1 MNEASTAD
9 DSAEYALDDPSG
21 GGGGLIERVDQI
33 GRFEILGLL
42 GAGGMG
48 VVYTAYDPALDRK
61 VAVKVLRE
69 RQTEREDRAW
79 REARALARLA
89 HPNVVAIHEV
99 GRHAGR
105 LFLAMELVEGVTL
118 DVWLA
123 RQRPDPPAILD
134 VAFQAGRGLAAA
146 HAAGIVHRDFKPANV
161 IVGSDGRARVV
172 DFGLARS
179 FAGGERPT
187 AEEARGVASVLDTAL
202 TRAGGRPG
210 TPRYMSPEQR
220 EGRPVDAR
228 SDQYAFCVVLFEAL
242 AGAVPGATRDHPVFS
257 RRPLRRLHPVL
268 VRGLAPRPEDR
279 HPTMAAL
286 CERLA
291 AAMRPRGRVRATL
304 GVGVVAAMAALWMT
318 LRPAA
323 ERCDGAARAGQV
335 WNEARAARFSAA
347 ITGADADAR
356 ATLTGAVDRVIA
368 DWSTTYASVCAA
380 NERGERSPELRD
392 LQMACLDQH
401 LGDLDEVLSALETQA
416 VSAGE
421 VAAALA
427 RLAPVAG
434 CAATQ
439 ALYRRAAPPLERV
452 HPDEASLRRRLAEA
466 NAQRLL
472 GRADLA
478 GSVAHAVAG
487 AAAERAL
494 WTLAGEA
501 RLLAGQALLDNGRPT
516 ARARLVEALLHA
528 RAHGL
533 EDLEML
539 AAAALVRLSAVRAFD
554 LEDARLF
561 AGLARAG
568 LELTGDDGL
577 LRAEVLQAI
586 ARVYWLQGDVA
597 RMLPMLEEAR
607 EILTTQL
614 GARRP
619 EVASAQLE
627 LAVALGRLGR
637 VDEALARLLAARSIY
652 EEHYGP
658 LHPLLARL
666 HFNLSAAYA
675 DLGRLDEGFAASA
688 RAIELMTAGGAPPED
703 IAAAKLNLVDL
714 LLRADRAADALPIAR
729 EIEVILARVYGPSSL
744 AVSNARLA
752 LGETLH
758 DLGRATEAIPAY
770 RAAWA
775 IQRAQLGDASPE
787 TTAARV
793 RYAHALVLREPA
805 AALALLPDVDALP
818 GELVGLALLTRGQ
831 ARLALGSELVSAHA
845 DALRARASLPGRT
858 AREALLQRELAAL
871 LALTPS
877 VSSGAPPPARGGSET
892 WVRGPAPR

>member
-1 MNEASTAD
+1 MNEAPTAD
-9 DSAEYALDDPSG
+9 DSAELAYDDPTLEG
-21 GGGGLIERVDQI
+21 GGPIERVEQI

-69 RQTEREDRAW
+69 RSTEREDRAW

-105 LFLAMELVEGVTL
+105 VFLAMELVEGVTL
-118 DVWLA
+118 DLWLA
-123 RQRPDPPAILD
+123 RQRRDPPAILD

-146 HAAGIVHRDFKPANV
+146 HAEGIVHRDFKPSNV
-161 IVGSDGRARVV
+161 IVGFDGRTRVV

-179 FAGGERPT
+179 FAGGRQPDRP
-187 AEEARGVASVLDTAL
+187 RGAAPVLDTIL

-220 EGRPVDAR
+220 EGLPVDAR

-242 AGAVPGATRDHPVFS
+242 AGEVPGATRAHPVFS
-257 RRPLRRLHPVL
+257 RRSLRRLRPIL
-268 VRGLAPRPEDR
+268 VRGLALRPEDR

-304 GVGVVAAMAALWMT
+304 GLGAVTAMAAGFMT

-323 ERCDGAARAGQV
+323 ERCDGAARALPV
-335 WNEARAARFSAA
+335 WNEARAARFTAA
-347 ITGADADAR
+347 ITHADADAS
-356 ATLTGAVDRVIA
+356 ATLSAAIDRVVA
-368 DWSTTYASVCAA
+368 DWTTTYASVCAA
-380 NERGERSPELRD
+380 SGRGERSPELRD

-401 LGDLDEVLSALETQA
+401 LGDLGGVLSALETQA
-416 VSAGE
+416 ASAGE

-427 RLAPVAG
+427 RLTPVAG
-434 CAATQ
+434 CAETQ

-452 HPDEASLRRRLAEA
+452 HPDEASLRQRLAEA
-466 NAQRLL
+466 TAQRLL
-472 GRADLA
+472 GRADVA
-478 GSVAHAVAG
+478 GSVALEVADT
-487 AAAERAL
+487 AEARAL

-501 RLLAGQALLDNGRPT
+501 RLLAGQALLDKGRPT

-533 EDLEML
+533 EDVAML
-539 AAAALVRLSAVRAFD
+539 AAAALVRWSAVRAFD

-568 LELTGDDGL
+568 LDLTGDGGL
-577 LRAEVLQAI
+577 LRAEVLQSI
-586 ARVYWLQGDVA
+586 ARVHWLRGDVE

-619 EVASAQLE
+619 EVASALLE
-627 LAVALGRLGR
+627 LAAALGRLGR
-637 VDEALARLLAARSIY
+637 ADEALARLLAARSIY

-658 LHPLLARL
+658 LHPVLTRL
-666 HFNLSAAYA
+666 YFNLAAAYA

-688 RAIELMTAGGAPPED
+688 RAVELLSAGGAPPED
-703 IAAAKLNLVDL
+703 IAAARLNLVDL
-714 LLRADRAADALPIAR
+714 LLRAGRAADALPVAR
-729 EIEVILARVYGPSSL
+729 EVEAVLARVYGPSSL

-752 LGETLH
+752 LGEALH
-758 DLGRATEAIPAY
+758 DLGRTSEAVPAY
-770 RAAWA
+770 HDAWT

-787 TTAARV
+787 TSAARV
-793 RYAHALVLREPA
+793 RYAHALVSRDPA

-818 GELVGLALLTRGQ
+818 DELRGLALLTRAQ
-831 ARLALGSELVSAHA
+831 ARVASGTELASAHA
-845 DALRARASLPGRT
+845 EALRARASLADRT
-858 AREALLQRELAAL
+858 ARDALLRRELEDL
-871 LALTPS
+871 VALTQPAS
-877 VSSGAPPPARGGSET
+877 AGAPPPGRGASAT
-892 WVRGPAPR
+892 SARGPAPR

>member
-1 MNEASTAD
+1 MTEAPTAD
-9 DSAEYALDDPSG
+9 DSAGFVHDDPTPDG
-21 GGGGLIERVDQI
+21 GGPIERVEQI

-48 VVYTAYDPALDRK
+48 VVYSAYDPALDRK

-105 LFLAMELVEGVTL
+105 LFLAMELVAGVTL
-118 DVWLA
+118 DVWLT
-123 RQRPDPPAILD
+123 RQRRDPREILD
-134 VAFQAGRGLAAA
+134 IAVQAGRGLAAA

-161 IVGSDGRARVV
+161 IVGVDGRARVV

-179 FAGGERPT
+179 FAGGGRT
-187 AEEARGVASVLDTAL
+187 TLDDAHGVASILDTTL
-202 TRAGGRPG
+202 TGAGGRPG

-220 EGRPVDAR
+220 EGLPVDAR
-228 SDQYAFCVVLFEAL
+228 SDQYAFCVVLYEAL
-242 AGAVPGATRDHPVFS
+242 AGEVPETTRAHPVFS
-257 RRPLRRLHPVL
+257 RRPLRRLYPIL

-286 CERLA
+286 CEQLA
-291 AAMRPRGRVRATL
+291 AAMRPRGRVLATL
-304 GVGVVAAMAALWMT
+304 VVGAVAAMAAPFMP
-318 LRPAA
+318 LRPAMT
-323 ERCDGAARAGQV
+323 RCDGAARAEQV
-335 WNEARAARFSAA
+335 WNQARAARFTAA
-347 ITGADADAR
+347 ITGADIDAK

-380 NERGERSPELRD
+380 TERGERSPELRD
-392 LQMACLDQH
+392 LQMACLDQR
-401 LGDLDEVLSALETQA
+401 LGDLDEVLAALATAA
-416 VSAGE
+416 VGAGE

-427 RLAPVAG
+427 RLAPAAA
-434 CAATQ
+434 CAETQ
-439 ALYRRAAPPLERV
+439 ALYRRAAPTLERV
-452 HPDEASLRRRLAEA
+452 HPDELALRRRLAEA

-472 GRADLA
+472 GRVDVA
-478 GSVAHAVAG
+478 GTVALEVAG
-487 AAAERAL
+487 AATERAL
-494 WTLAGEA
+494 WTLASEA
-501 RLLAGQALLDNGRPT
+501 RLLAGQALLDHGRPT
-516 ARARLVEALLHA
+516 ARAQLVEALLHA
-528 RAHGL
+528 RTHGL
-533 EDLEML
+533 EDVAML
-539 AAAALVRLSAVRAFD
+539 AAAALVRLSAVRTFD

-577 LRAEVLQAI
+577 LRAEVLQSI
-586 ARVYWLQGDVA
+586 ARVHWLQGDVE

-614 GARRP
+614 GERRP
-619 EVASAQLE
+619 EVAAAQLE

-658 LHPLLARL
+658 LHPALARL

-703 IAAAKLNLVDL
+703 IAAAKINLVDL
-714 LLRADRAADALPIAR
+714 LLRGDRAADALPIAR
-729 EIEVILARVYGPSSL
+729 EIEAVLARVYGPSSL

-752 LGETLH
+752 VGETLH
-758 DLGRATEAIPAY
+758 DLGRVDEAVPAY
-770 RAAWA
+770 HDAWA

-793 RYAHALVLREPA
+793 RYAHALVIRDPA

-818 GELVGLALLTRGQ
+818 GDLVGLALLTRAQ
-831 ARLALGSELVSAHA
+831 ARLALGPELASARA

-858 AREALLQRELAAL
+858 ARAALLHREVEAI

-877 VSSGAPPPARGGSET
+877 ASSAAPARARGDSAT
-892 WVRGPAPR
+892 SARGPAPR